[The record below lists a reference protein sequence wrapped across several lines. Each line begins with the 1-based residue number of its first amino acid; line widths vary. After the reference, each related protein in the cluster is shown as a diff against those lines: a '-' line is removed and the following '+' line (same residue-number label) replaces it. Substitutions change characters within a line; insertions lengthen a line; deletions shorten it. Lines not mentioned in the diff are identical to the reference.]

1 MPKIRFNLFTK
12 NFYKSLDHY
21 CLGNQIFEDDRNTF
35 FINVKK
41 TSLPQRIVLDFDNCG
56 EVSSLINIFVNLES
70 GAKFEVLDESKY
82 SRNSTLRIF
91 SILNNRSEFEIYKF
105 NDYSK
110 DYINSFFHFSRLN
123 EYSVLRDFNFSNGSK
138 HNRCETIVNLD
149 EPYSSYT
156 GSGTIISKSTHSDN
170 IIDIN
175 HNSHSANSDC
185 FFKTVSSGES
195 MVSFDGNI
203 YVGDGSS
210 NTVSNQV
217 SKGLLIDEKARI
229 NLVPKLEI
237 NNDDVMCSHGAASG
251 KLDDD
256 TLFYLT
262 SRGISEEE
270 AKRIYTQGFLGEFTE
285 KIDNA
290 QMKVKAKQYINKHC

>member
-1 MPKIRFNLFTK
+1 
-12 NFYKSLDHY
+12 
-21 CLGNQIFEDDRNTF
+21 
-35 FINVKK
+35 
-41 TSLPQRIVLDFDNCG
+41 
-56 EVSSLINIFVNLES
+56 
-70 GAKFEVLDESKY
+70 
-82 SRNSTLRIF
+82 
-91 SILNNRSEFEIYKF
+91 
-105 NDYSK
+105 
-110 DYINSFFHFSRLN
+110 
-123 EYSVLRDFNFSNGSK
+123 
-138 HNRCETIVNLD
+138 
-149 EPYSSYT
+149 
-156 GSGTIISKSTHSDN
+156 
-170 IIDIN
+170 
-175 HNSHSANSDC
+175 
-185 FFKTVSSGES
+185 